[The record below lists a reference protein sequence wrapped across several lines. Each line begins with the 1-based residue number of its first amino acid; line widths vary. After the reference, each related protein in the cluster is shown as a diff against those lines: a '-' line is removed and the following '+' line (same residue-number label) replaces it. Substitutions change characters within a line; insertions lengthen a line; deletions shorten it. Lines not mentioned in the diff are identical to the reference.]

1 VKISVPKIE
10 PVVVKAYEKRFLPL
24 LRQIGLNLDR
34 MSSQWLAAGPGHE
47 KLVESVRY
55 SLLADG
61 KRFRPV
67 LSCLIAQALKGS
79 VLDVMG
85 WACAVEFV
93 HCYSLIHDD
102 LPSMDN
108 DDLRRG
114 RPSNH
119 KVYGEGMALLA
130 GDGLLTEAFGRIAE
144 SYRENPAVAMALVSL
159 LAEAAGLRGMVA
171 GQALDIWPEKLHGLG
186 FVQGL
191 HEMKTG
197 ALIRAAAEGA
207 AVVSEASGSERER
220 VRRLGAILGFAFQL
234 ADDLLDFDS
243 QDPEPTNFVNVLGA
257 GAAKEM
263 LNDVT
268 QEAKG
273 LAREFFEPEDLLFLI
288 DFNLSRKA

>member
-1 VKISVPKIE
+1 MAAAKP
-10 PVVVKAYEKRFLPL
+10 YEKRFLPL
-24 LRQIGLNLDR
+24 LRQIELNLDR
-34 MSSQWLAAGPGHE
+34 MTSQWLPVGPGHE
-47 KLVESVRY
+47 KLVESIRY
-55 SLLADG
+55 SLLAEG
-61 KRFRPV
+61 KRFRPL
-67 LSCLIAQALKGS
+67 LSCVVAQALKGS

-108 DDLRRG
+108 DDMRRG

-119 KVYGEGMALLA
+119 KVYGDAMALLA
-130 GDGLLTEAFGRIAE
+130 GDGLLTEAFGRLVE
-144 SYRENPAVAMALVSL
+144 SYRENPAIAVALMGL
-159 LAEAAGLRGMVA
+159 LTEAAGLRGMVA

-186 FVQGL
+186 FVQSL

-207 AVVSEASGSERER
+207 AIVSEASGSEREQA
-220 VRRLGAILGFAFQL
+220 RRLGSILGFAFQL
-234 ADDLLDFDS
+234 ADDLLDFDA

-263 LNDVT
+263 LKEVT
-268 QEAKG
+268 QEAVN
-273 LAREFFEPEDLLFLI
+273 LAQEFFEPEDLLFLI
-288 DFNLSRKA
+288 DFNLSRKI